1 MERLKPSL
9 ANASEIHLW
18 LTNPATITDKTLLER
33 YMGLLGRDELGS
45 YSALAHAEH
54 KREYLISQAF
64 LRDVLGNYSGADM
77 QTLEFERNAS
87 GKPSLKRGSQADI
100 GELES
105 LQFNLSHSAELMA
118 CTVTRAGAVGVDVEA
133 LPADNGMLEDADNY
147 FSSSEVA
154 SLRNLDC
161 AGQRGL
167 FCKIWT
173 LKEAYIKARGE
184 GLALALDSFSF
195 ECTGSGKI
203 RLREQDAYRNDWQFW
218 SLQPI
223 PGQMVAVAAHAENAE
238 LRVFSG
244 VPLCETNELSPTTFG
259 RVA

>member
-1 MERLKPSL
+1 MERQRPSL
-9 ANASEIHLW
+9 ANAFEIHLW
-18 LTNPATITDKTLLER
+18 LTNPATITDQALLDR
-33 YMGLLGRDELGS
+33 YKGLLGSDELGS
-45 YSALAHAEH
+45 YSALAQAEH
-54 KREYLISQAF
+54 RREYLISQAF
-64 LRDVLGNYSGADM
+64 LRDVLSNYAGDDM

-87 GKPSLKRGSQADI
+87 GKPSLKHSSPDLP

-118 CTVTRAGAVGVDVEA
+118 CCVTRAGAVGVDVEA
-133 LPADNGMLEDADNY
+133 LPTDNGMLEDADNY

-154 SLRNLDC
+154 SLQNLDS
-161 AGQRGL
+161 AEQRRI

-184 GLALALDSFSF
+184 GLSLALDSFSF
-195 ECTGSGKI
+195 ECAGSGEI
-203 RLREQDAYRNDWQFW
+203 RLHEQDAYRDDWQFW

-223 PGQMVAVAAHAENAE
+223 PGQMVAIAAHAEKAS

-244 VPLCETNELSPTTFG
+244 IPLGETNELSPTTFG
-259 RVA
+259 QVA